1 MYAPH
6 VCMHA
11 CRRLAGRV
19 QSAMTL
25 SQMAAIGIAAL
36 ALLVDAGFSVA
47 ATPNQVIYGGP
58 VEFST
63 QDSFAA
69 AEAAASALPQIA
81 DEEELVDEPA
91 TIIIVQDGAVAA
103 ETFFGQGSQAGLREG
118 GLRVHV
124 VRAGETLYAIAA
136 QYGVSERA
144 LAKANQFAGSTL
156 IVGDELVIPET
167 TTTATAPAIRR
178 AGGYLPA
185 GFIWPFAG
193 KGIPPHGAEHG
204 KWRALDFP
212 QPIGTP
218 VIAVAAGVVIDARDG
233 WNGGY
238 GNRVIIDH
246 GNAKT
251 VYAHLSAIL
260 AVEGQRVSQGETIGL
275 VGNTGR
281 STGPHLHL
289 EIR

>member
-1 MYAPH
+1 MHSPH
-6 VCMHA
+6 ACIHA
-11 CRRLAGRV
+11 CRRLVGRA
-19 QSAMTL
+19 QSFMTL
-25 SQMAAIGIAAL
+25 SQMAAIGIVIMAMF
-36 ALLVDAGFSVA
+36 VDAGFSVA
-47 ATPNQVIYGGP
+47 AAPNQVVYGGP
-58 VEFST
+58 VEFSAHN
-63 QDSFAA
+63 SFAA
-69 AEAAASALPQIA
+69 AEAAASALPHIA
-81 DEEELVDEPA
+81 ADDELTDEPA
-91 TIIIVQDGAVAA
+91 TTVLVHEGAVIA
-103 ETFFGQGSQAGLREG
+103 ETFFGQGSQTGIREG
-118 GLRVHV
+118 GVRVHV
-124 VRAGETLYAIAA
+124 VGAGETLYAIAA

-156 IVGDELVIPET
+156 IVGDELVIPDAQVAAT
-167 TTTATAPAIRR
+167 TPTVRR
-178 AGGYLPA
+178 TNGYLPA
-185 GFIWPFAG
+185 GFIWPFAT
-193 KGIPPHGAEHG
+193 KGIPPHGPEHG
-204 KWRALDFP
+204 KWRGLDFP

-251 VYAHLSAIL
+251 VYAHLSTIL

-281 STGPHLHL
+281 STGPHLHF